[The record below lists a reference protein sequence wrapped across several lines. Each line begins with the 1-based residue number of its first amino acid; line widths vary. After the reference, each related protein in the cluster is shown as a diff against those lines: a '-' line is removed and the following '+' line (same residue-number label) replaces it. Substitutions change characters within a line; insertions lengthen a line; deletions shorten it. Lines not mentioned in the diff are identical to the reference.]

1 MIINNE
7 EVDKGNF
14 GGYFGQKSYRE
25 QRLTGGNEEIRSSDT
40 SKHQQQKTFMKL
52 QNINNKKKNIYETS
66 KH

>member
-14 GGYFGQKSYRE
+14 GGYFGQKSYRQ

-40 SKHQQQKTFMKL
+40 SKH
-52 QNINNKKKNIYETS
+52 
-66 KH
+66 